1 MIYMDEEEFREIIV
15 TKEEYEEV
23 VVPQIIAALKAHER
37 CRDVDTEMGPDP
49 WDYKE
54 RNLYVSGAYILDDIE
69 VQNRSDDP
77 VYSGYYAGFG
87 MVYFDKLK
95 GVPFFLG
102 PFYWDREIWHRL
114 IHGEDVPE
122 GKLCDKC
129 KRNLE
134 LRDIDIEIKKD
145 RNHGSDTLRKIES

>member
-1 MIYMDEEEFREIIV
+1 MVKKEPQIIV
-15 TKEEYEEV
+15 VTEEEYEEV

-37 CRDVDTEMGPDP
+37 CRDIHTDLGPDP
-49 WDYKE
+49 WDSKE
-54 RNLYVSGAYILDDIE
+54 RNLYVSGAYFLDDIE
-69 VQNRSDDP
+69 VQNRPDDP
-77 VYSGYYAGFG
+77 VYSGYLIGFKG
-87 MVYFDKLK
+87 AYFDKLK

-122 GKLCDKC
+122 GKLCDRC
-129 KRNLE
+129 RRNLE

-145 RNHGSDTLRKIES
+145 KNHGTDVFC